1 MKFIIVG
8 GLGLVGQATHRQL
21 QLRGC
26 QIESFTSR
34 DDRRTF
40 RSRLAGVDGV
50 FLAISTRDS
59 GEVAL
64 EYIADTLNEGVP
76 VVTAEKGSLA
86 YHFDVL
92 RHSLDRIGFSATVG
106 GGSGMLELLRH
117 PHRPFVRLR
126 GVVNGTCN
134 YLFAEEG
141 DPLVI
146 LKRAQALGLCEPGAS
161 GLAETVN
168 AEIKDIILK
177 LCILF
182 NLSGVWDEC
191 LVPGDLGEVLF
202 AEEEII
208 RLILTRRYKL
218 VVEISPYV
226 PRREPLG
233 VHGRKGPWSIRAEF
247 VDTGS
252 VDFRSPKGAEN
263 ILVTTDCAENVS
275 TAFGLGAGPNPTASA
290 MVSDMLRMVEKCRV

>member
-1 MKFIIVG
+1 MKFLTVG
-8 GLGLVGQATHRQL
+8 GSGLVGQAIYRQL

-26 QIESFTSR
+26 RVESFTSR

-40 RSRLAGVDGV
+40 RSRLVGVDGV
-50 FLAISTRDS
+50 FLAISTRDR

-64 EYIADTLNEGVP
+64 EYIADTLNEGAP

-92 RHSLDRIGFSATVG
+92 GHSLDRIGFSATVG

-117 PHRPFVRLR
+117 PHRPFIKLS

-134 YLFAEEG
+134 YLFAEDG
-141 DPLVI
+141 DPLAI

-161 GLAETVN
+161 GLAGTVN
-168 AEIKDIILK
+168 AEIKDVILK

-202 AEEEII
+202 AEEEIH
-208 RLILTRRYKL
+208 RLILSRKYRL
-218 VVEISPYV
+218 VVEISSHI

-247 VDTGS
+247 VDIGLI
-252 VDFRSPKGAEN
+252 DFRLPNGAEN
-263 ILVTTDCAENVS
+263 ILVTKDYVGNVS
-275 TAFGLGAGPNPTASA
+275 TAFGLGAGPDPTASA
-290 MVSDMLRMVEKCRV
+290 MVSDMFHLVEKCRV